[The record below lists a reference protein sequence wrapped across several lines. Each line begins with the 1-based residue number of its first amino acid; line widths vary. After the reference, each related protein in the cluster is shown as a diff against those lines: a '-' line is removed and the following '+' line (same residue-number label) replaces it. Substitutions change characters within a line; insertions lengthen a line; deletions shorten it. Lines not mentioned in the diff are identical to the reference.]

1 MATIT
6 VQASDTSAAM
16 EEIALKLGEDAM
28 ILSTTKKNGK
38 VIMQASNDAPAP
50 KKSAEAKSHSAISD
64 FDRLFADKLG
74 QELAKPKI
82 DLSMPK
88 SKPER
93 DAGPASSGPVSSG
106 PISSGPTSS
115 GPISSDHASYGQAS
129 SSKTD
134 IMQTHLVSALGLL
147 AEKLE
152 DIENRLSAM
161 TLTPY
166 EGINPELGD
175 STPMQLRRSGFSEKI
190 ITSLHASF
198 AGLGYE
204 AGVSSFLSH
213 LGQQL
218 AIKNA
223 DSLMKKRIY
232 FIVGPSGSGRST
244 LAAKLATNLKDEHS
258 GRVVALAHLASS
270 SAETDN
276 KLKSYA
282 RLLNLPFCHLTHDL
296 PANQFDK
303 MTDFDIMVVDVTLSV
318 EQSLNYLGQLY
329 DHLGSADMQAI
340 MSLQGGSSASLITQ
354 SLAAY
359 KQINPLIALTKLD
372 ECETTP
378 GEFSALAEQQ
388 ASIALLSGTRS
399 VVGALA
405 FASGNIISQ
414 YLTENFSSA
423 LRLNSE
429 HEKGV

>member
-6 VQASDTSAAM
+6 VQASDTSTAM

-38 VIMQASNDAPAP
+38 VIMQASNDAPAAP
-50 KKSAEAKSHSAISD
+50 KQAQPASTSAISD

-74 QELAKPKI
+74 QELAKPTI
-82 DLSMPK
+82 DLSA
-88 SKPER
+88 
-93 DAGPASSGPVSSG
+93 AGAEQRRAPASAGR
-106 PISSGPTSS
+106 TSS
-115 GPISSDHASYGQAS
+115 GRTSSGRASAS
-129 SSKTD
+129 PSAQPD
-134 IMQTHLVSALGLL
+134 AIQTHLVSALGLL
-147 AEKLE
+147 AEKMEHIE
-152 DIENRLSAM
+152 DRLAAM

-166 EGINPELGD
+166 EGLNPELGD
-175 STPMQLRRSGFSEKI
+175 STPMQLRRSGFSDTI
-190 ITSLHASF
+190 ITNLHASF

-218 AIKNA
+218 AITQS
-223 DSLMKKRIY
+223 DSLMQKRIY
-232 FIVGPSGSGRST
+232 FIVGPSGSGRTT
-244 LAAKLATNLKDEHS
+244 LAAKLAANLKDEHS

-282 RLLNLPFCHLTHDL
+282 RLLNLPFCHLTHDV

-318 EQSLNYLGQLY
+318 DQSNHYLGQLTE
-329 DHLGSADMQAI
+329 HLGASEVQTI
-340 MSLQGGSSASLITQ
+340 MSLQGGSSASLIRQ
-354 SLAAY
+354 SLTAY
-359 KQINPLIALTKLD
+359 KQVNPLIALTKLD

-378 GEFSALAEQQ
+378 AEFSALAEQD

-429 HEKGV
+429 HETGV

>member
-6 VQASDTSAAM
+6 VQASDTSTAM

-38 VIMQASNDAPAP
+38 VIMQASNDAPAAP
-50 KKSAEAKSHSAISD
+50 KQAQPASTSAISD

-74 QELAKPKI
+74 QELAKPTI
-82 DLSMPK
+82 DLSA
-88 SKPER
+88 
-93 DAGPASSGPVSSG
+93 AGAEHRRAPASAGR
-106 PISSGPTSS
+106 TSAAPS
-115 GPISSDHASYGQAS
+115 AQPDAI
-129 SSKTD
+129 
-134 IMQTHLVSALGLL
+134 QTHLVSALGLL
-147 AEKLE
+147 AEKMEHIE
-152 DIENRLSAM
+152 DRLAAM

-166 EGINPELGD
+166 EGLNPELGD
-175 STPMQLRRSGFSEKI
+175 STPMQLRRSGFSDTI
-190 ITSLHASF
+190 ITNLHASF

-218 AIKNA
+218 AITQS
-223 DSLMKKRIY
+223 DSLMQKRIY
-232 FIVGPSGSGRST
+232 FIVGPSGSGRTT
-244 LAAKLATNLKDEHS
+244 LAAKLAANLKDEHS

-282 RLLNLPFCHLTHDL
+282 RLLNLPFCHLTHDV

-318 EQSLNYLGQLY
+318 DQSNHYLGQLTE
-329 DHLGSADMQAI
+329 DLGASEVQTI
-340 MSLQGGSSASLITQ
+340 MSLQGGSSASLIRQ
-354 SLAAY
+354 SLTAY
-359 KQINPLIALTKLD
+359 KQVDPLIALTKLD

-378 GEFSALAEQQ
+378 AEFSALAEQD

-429 HEKGV
+429 HETGV

>member
-6 VQASDTSAAM
+6 VQASDTSTAM

-38 VIMQASNDAPAP
+38 VIMQASNDAPAAP
-50 KKSAEAKSHSAISD
+50 KQAQPASTSAISD

-74 QELAKPKI
+74 QELAKPTI
-82 DLSMPK
+82 DLSA
-88 SKPER
+88 
-93 DAGPASSGPVSSG
+93 AGAEQRRTPASAGS
-106 PISSGPTSS
+106 TSS
-115 GPISSDHASYGQAS
+115 GRTSSGRASAS
-129 SSKTD
+129 PSAQSD
-134 IMQTHLVSALGLL
+134 AIQTHLVSALGLL
-147 AEKLE
+147 AEKMEYIE
-152 DIENRLSAM
+152 DRLAAM

-166 EGINPELGD
+166 EGLNPELGD
-175 STPMQLRRSGFSEKI
+175 STPMQLRRSGFSDTI
-190 ITSLHASF
+190 ITNLHASF

-218 AIKNA
+218 AITQS
-223 DSLMKKRIY
+223 DSLMQKRIY
-232 FIVGPSGSGRST
+232 FIVGPSGSGRTT
-244 LAAKLATNLKDEHS
+244 LAAKLAANLKDEHS

-282 RLLNLPFCHLTHDL
+282 RLLNLPFCHLTHDV

-318 EQSLNYLGQLY
+318 DQSNHYLGQLTE
-329 DHLGSADMQAI
+329 HLGTSEVQTI
-340 MSLQGGSSASLITQ
+340 MSLQGGSSASLIRQ
-354 SLAAY
+354 SLTAY
-359 KQINPLIALTKLD
+359 KQVNPLIALTKLD

-378 GEFSALAEQQ
+378 AEFSALAEQD

-429 HEKGV
+429 HETGV

>member
-6 VQASDTSAAM
+6 VQASDTSTAM
-16 EEIALKLGEDAM
+16 DEIALKLGEDAM

-38 VIMQASNDAPAP
+38 VIMQASNDAPAAP
-50 KKSAEAKSHSAISD
+50 KQAQPASTSAISD

-74 QELAKPKI
+74 QELAKPTI
-82 DLSMPK
+82 DLSA
-88 SKPER
+88 
-93 DAGPASSGPVSSG
+93 AGAEQRRAPASAGR
-106 PISSGPTSS
+106 TSS
-115 GPISSDHASYGQAS
+115 GRTSSGNASAS
-129 SSKTD
+129 PSAQPD
-134 IMQTHLVSALGLL
+134 AIQTHLVSALGLL
-147 AEKLE
+147 AEKMEHIE
-152 DIENRLSAM
+152 DRLAAM

-166 EGINPELGD
+166 EGLNPELGD
-175 STPMQLRRSGFSEKI
+175 STPMQLRRSGFSDTI
-190 ITSLHASF
+190 ITNLHASF

-218 AIKNA
+218 AITQS
-223 DSLMKKRIY
+223 DSLMQKRIY
-232 FIVGPSGSGRST
+232 FIVGPSGSGRTT
-244 LAAKLATNLKDEHS
+244 LAAKLAANLKDEHS

-282 RLLNLPFCHLTHDL
+282 RLLNLPFCHLTHDV

-318 EQSLNYLGQLY
+318 DQSNHYLGQLTE
-329 DHLGSADMQAI
+329 HLGASEVQTI
-340 MSLQGGSSASLITQ
+340 MSLQGGSSASLIRQ
-354 SLAAY
+354 SMTAY
-359 KQINPLIALTKLD
+359 KQVNPLIALTKLD

-378 GEFSALAEQQ
+378 AEFSALAEQE

-429 HEKGV
+429 HETGV

>member
-1 MATIT
+1 MTTIT
-6 VQASDTSAAM
+6 VQASDTSTAM

-38 VIMQASNDAPAP
+38 VIMQASNDAPAAP
-50 KKSAEAKSHSAISD
+50 KQAQPASTSAISD

-74 QELAKPKI
+74 QELAKPTI
-82 DLSMPK
+82 DLSA
-88 SKPER
+88 
-93 DAGPASSGPVSSG
+93 AGAEHRRAPTSAGR
-106 PISSGPTSS
+106 TSS
-115 GPISSDHASYGQAS
+115 GSTSSGRASAAPSAQPDA
-129 SSKTD
+129 
-134 IMQTHLVSALGLL
+134 IQTHLVSALGLL
-147 AEKLE
+147 AEKMEHIE
-152 DIENRLSAM
+152 DRLAAM

-166 EGINPELGD
+166 EGLNPELGD
-175 STPMQLRRSGFSEKI
+175 STPMQLRRSGFSDTI
-190 ITSLHASF
+190 ITNLHASF

-218 AIKNA
+218 AITQS
-223 DSLMKKRIY
+223 DSLMQKRIY
-232 FIVGPSGSGRST
+232 FIVGPSGSGRTT
-244 LAAKLATNLKDEHS
+244 LAAKLAANLKDEHS

-282 RLLNLPFCHLTHDL
+282 RLLNLPFCHLTHDV

-318 EQSLNYLGQLY
+318 DQSNHYLGQLTEY
-329 DHLGSADMQAI
+329 LGASEVQTI
-340 MSLQGGSSASLITQ
+340 MSLQGGSSASLIRQ
-354 SLAAY
+354 SMTAY
-359 KQINPLIALTKLD
+359 KQVNPLIALTKLD

-378 GEFSALAEQQ
+378 AEFSALAEQE

-429 HEKGV
+429 HETGV

>member
-6 VQASDTSAAM
+6 VQANDTSTAM

-38 VIMQASNDAPAP
+38 VIMQASNDAPAAP
-50 KKSAEAKSHSAISD
+50 KQAQPASTSAISD

-74 QELAKPKI
+74 QELAKPTI
-82 DLSMPK
+82 DLSA
-88 SKPER
+88 
-93 DAGPASSGPVSSG
+93 AGAEQRRAPASAGH
-106 PISSGPTSS
+106 TSS
-115 GPISSDHASYGQAS
+115 GSTSSGRASAS
-129 SSKTD
+129 PSAQPD
-134 IMQTHLVSALGLL
+134 AIQTHLVSALGLL
-147 AEKLE
+147 AEKMEHIE
-152 DIENRLSAM
+152 DRLAAM

-166 EGINPELGD
+166 EGLNPELGD
-175 STPMQLRRSGFSEKI
+175 STPMQLRRSGFSDTI
-190 ITSLHASF
+190 ITNLHASF

-218 AIKNA
+218 AITQS
-223 DSLMKKRIY
+223 DSLMQKRIY
-232 FIVGPSGSGRST
+232 FIVGPSGSGRTT
-244 LAAKLATNLKDEHS
+244 LAAKLAANLKDEHS

-282 RLLNLPFCHLTHDL
+282 RLLNLPFCHLTHDV

-303 MTDFDIMVVDVTLSV
+303 MTDFDIMVVDVTLSID
-318 EQSLNYLGQLY
+318 QSNHYLGQLTE
-329 DHLGSADMQAI
+329 HLGASEVQTI
-340 MSLQGGSSASLITQ
+340 MSLQGGSSASLIRQ
-354 SLAAY
+354 SLTAY
-359 KQINPLIALTKLD
+359 KQVNPLIALTKLD

-378 GEFSALAEQQ
+378 AEFSALAEQD
-388 ASIALLSGTRS
+388 ASIALLSGTKS

-429 HEKGV
+429 HETGV

>member
-6 VQASDTSAAM
+6 VQASDTSTAM

-38 VIMQASNDAPAP
+38 VIMQASNDAPAAP
-50 KKSAEAKSHSAISD
+50 KQAQPASTSAISD

-74 QELAKPKI
+74 QELAKPTI
-82 DLSMPK
+82 DLSA
-88 SKPER
+88 
-93 DAGPASSGPVSSG
+93 AGAEQRRAPASAGR
-106 PISSGPTSS
+106 TSS
-115 GPISSDHASYGQAS
+115 GSTSSGRASAAPSAQPDA
-129 SSKTD
+129 
-134 IMQTHLVSALGLL
+134 IQTHLVSALGLL
-147 AEKLE
+147 AEKMEHIE
-152 DIENRLSAM
+152 DRLAAM

-166 EGINPELGD
+166 EGLNPELGD
-175 STPMQLRRSGFSEKI
+175 STPMQLRRSGFSDTI
-190 ITSLHASF
+190 ITNLHASF

-218 AIKNA
+218 AITQS
-223 DSLMKKRIY
+223 DSLMQKRIY
-232 FIVGPSGSGRST
+232 FIVGPSGSGRTT
-244 LAAKLATNLKDEHS
+244 LAAKLAANLKDEHS

-282 RLLNLPFCHLTHDL
+282 RLLNLPFCHLTHDV

-318 EQSLNYLGQLY
+318 DQSNHYLGQLTE
-329 DHLGSADMQAI
+329 HLGASEVQTI
-340 MSLQGGSSASLITQ
+340 MSLQGGSSASLIRQ
-354 SLAAY
+354 SMTAY
-359 KQINPLIALTKLD
+359 KQVNPLIALTKLD

-378 GEFSALAEQQ
+378 AEFSALAEQE

-429 HEKGV
+429 HETRV

>member
-6 VQASDTSAAM
+6 VQASDTSTAM

-38 VIMQASNDAPAP
+38 VIMQASNDAPAAP
-50 KKSAEAKSHSAISD
+50 KQAQPASTSAISD

-74 QELAKPKI
+74 QELAKPTI
-82 DLSMPK
+82 DLSA
-88 SKPER
+88 
-93 DAGPASSGPVSSG
+93 AGAEQRRASASAGH
-106 PISSGPTSS
+106 TSS
-115 GPISSDHASYGQAS
+115 GSKSSGRASAS
-129 SSKTD
+129 PSAQPNA
-134 IMQTHLVSALGLL
+134 IQTHLVSALGLL
-147 AEKLE
+147 AEKMEHIE
-152 DIENRLSAM
+152 DRLAAM

-166 EGINPELGD
+166 EGLNPELGD
-175 STPMQLRRSGFSEKI
+175 STPMQLRRSGFSDTI
-190 ITSLHASF
+190 ITNLHASF

-218 AIKNA
+218 AITQS
-223 DSLMKKRIY
+223 DSLMQKRIY
-232 FIVGPSGSGRST
+232 FIVGPSGSGRTT
-244 LAAKLATNLKDEHS
+244 LAAKLAANLKDEHS

-282 RLLNLPFCHLTHDL
+282 RLLNLPFCHLTQDV

-303 MTDFDIMVVDVTLSV
+303 MTDFDVMVVDVTLSID
-318 EQSLNYLGQLY
+318 QSNHYLGQLTE
-329 DHLGSADMQAI
+329 HLGASEVQTI
-340 MSLQGGSSASLITQ
+340 MSLQGGSSASLIRQ
-354 SLAAY
+354 SLTAY
-359 KQINPLIALTKLD
+359 KQVDPLIALTKLD

-378 GEFSALAEQQ
+378 AEFSALAEQD
-388 ASIALLSGTRS
+388 ASIALLSGTKS

-429 HEKGV
+429 HETGV

>member
-6 VQASDTSAAM
+6 VQASDTSTAM

-38 VIMQASNDAPAP
+38 VIMQASNDAPAAP
-50 KKSAEAKSHSAISD
+50 KQAQPASTSAISD

-74 QELAKPKI
+74 QELAKPTI
-82 DLSMPK
+82 DLSA
-88 SKPER
+88 
-93 DAGPASSGPVSSG
+93 AGAEQRRAPASAGR
-106 PISSGPTSS
+106 TSS
-115 GPISSDHASYGQAS
+115 GRTSSGNASAS
-129 SSKTD
+129 PSAQPD
-134 IMQTHLVSALGLL
+134 AIQTHLVSALGLL
-147 AEKLE
+147 AEKMEHIE
-152 DIENRLSAM
+152 DRLAAM

-166 EGINPELGD
+166 EGLNPELGD
-175 STPMQLRRSGFSEKI
+175 STPMQLRRSGFSDTI
-190 ITSLHASF
+190 ITNLHASF

-218 AIKNA
+218 AITQS
-223 DSLMKKRIY
+223 DSLMQKRIY
-232 FIVGPSGSGRST
+232 FIVGPSGSGRTT
-244 LAAKLATNLKDEHS
+244 LAAKLAANLKDEHS

-282 RLLNLPFCHLTHDL
+282 RLLNLPFCHLTHDV

-318 EQSLNYLGQLY
+318 DQSNHYLGQLTE
-329 DHLGSADMQAI
+329 HLGASEVQTI
-340 MSLQGGSSASLITQ
+340 MSLQGGSSASLIRQ
-354 SLAAY
+354 SMTAY
-359 KQINPLIALTKLD
+359 KQVNPLIALTKLD

-378 GEFSALAEQQ
+378 AEFSALAEQE

-429 HEKGV
+429 HETGV

>member
-6 VQASDTSAAM
+6 VQASDTSTAM

-38 VIMQASNDAPAP
+38 VIMQASNDAPAAP
-50 KKSAEAKSHSAISD
+50 KQAQPASTSAISD

-74 QELAKPKI
+74 QELAKPTI
-82 DLSMPK
+82 DLSA
-88 SKPER
+88 
-93 DAGPASSGPVSSG
+93 AGAEQRRAPASAGR
-106 PISSGPTSS
+106 TSS
-115 GPISSDHASYGQAS
+115 GSTSSGRASAS
-129 SSKTD
+129 PSAQPD
-134 IMQTHLVSALGLL
+134 AIQTHLVSALGLL
-147 AEKLE
+147 AEKMEHIE
-152 DIENRLSAM
+152 DRLAAM

-166 EGINPELGD
+166 EGLNPELGD
-175 STPMQLRRSGFSEKI
+175 STPMQLRRSGFSDTI
-190 ITSLHASF
+190 ITNLHASF
-198 AGLGYE
+198 AGIGYE

-218 AIKNA
+218 AITQS
-223 DSLMKKRIY
+223 DSLMQKRIY
-232 FIVGPSGSGRST
+232 FIVGPSGSGRTT
-244 LAAKLATNLKDEHS
+244 LAAKLAANLKDEHS

-282 RLLNLPFCHLTHDL
+282 RLLNLPFCHLTHDV

-318 EQSLNYLGQLY
+318 DQSNHYLGQLTE
-329 DHLGSADMQAI
+329 HLGASEVQTI
-340 MSLQGGSSASLITQ
+340 MSLQGGSSASLIRQ
-354 SLAAY
+354 SLTAY
-359 KQINPLIALTKLD
+359 KQVNPLIALTKLD

-378 GEFSALAEQQ
+378 AEFSALAEQD

-429 HEKGV
+429 HETGV

>member
-6 VQASDTSAAM
+6 VQASDTSTAM

-38 VIMQASNDAPAP
+38 VIMQASNDAPAAP
-50 KKSAEAKSHSAISD
+50 KQAQPASTSAISD

-74 QELAKPKI
+74 QGLAKPTI
-82 DLSMPK
+82 DLSA
-88 SKPER
+88 
-93 DAGPASSGPVSSG
+93 AGAEQRRTPASAGS
-106 PISSGPTSS
+106 TSS
-115 GPISSDHASYGQAS
+115 GRTSSGRASAS
-129 SSKTD
+129 PSAQPD
-134 IMQTHLVSALGLL
+134 AIQTHLVSALGLL
-147 AEKLE
+147 AEKMEHIE
-152 DIENRLSAM
+152 DRLAAM

-166 EGINPELGD
+166 EGLNPELGD
-175 STPMQLRRSGFSEKI
+175 STPMQLRRSGFSDTI
-190 ITSLHASF
+190 ITNLHASF

-218 AIKNA
+218 AITQS
-223 DSLMKKRIY
+223 DSLMQKRIY
-232 FIVGPSGSGRST
+232 FIVGPSGSGRTT
-244 LAAKLATNLKDEHS
+244 LAAKLAANLKDEHS

-282 RLLNLPFCHLTHDL
+282 RLLNLPFCHLTHDV

-318 EQSLNYLGQLY
+318 DQSNHYLGQLTE
-329 DHLGSADMQAI
+329 HLGTSEVQTI
-340 MSLQGGSSASLITQ
+340 MSLQGGSSASLIRQ
-354 SLAAY
+354 SLTAY
-359 KQINPLIALTKLD
+359 KQVNPLIALTKLD

-378 GEFSALAEQQ
+378 AEFSALAEQD

-429 HEKGV
+429 HETGV

>member
-6 VQASDTSAAM
+6 VQASDTSTAM

-38 VIMQASNDAPAP
+38 VIMQASNDAPAAP
-50 KKSAEAKSHSAISD
+50 KQAQPASTSAISD

-74 QELAKPKI
+74 QELAKPTI
-82 DLSMPK
+82 DLSA
-88 SKPER
+88 
-93 DAGPASSGPVSSG
+93 AGAEQRRTPASAGS
-106 PISSGPTSS
+106 TSS
-115 GPISSDHASYGQAS
+115 GRTSSGRASAS
-129 SSKTD
+129 PSAQPD
-134 IMQTHLVSALGLL
+134 AIQTHLVSALGLL
-147 AEKLE
+147 AEKMEHIE
-152 DIENRLSAM
+152 DRLAAM

-166 EGINPELGD
+166 EGLNPELGD
-175 STPMQLRRSGFSEKI
+175 STPMQLRRSGFSDTI
-190 ITSLHASF
+190 ITNLHASF

-218 AIKNA
+218 AITQS
-223 DSLMKKRIY
+223 DSLMQKRIY
-232 FIVGPSGSGRST
+232 FIVGPSGSGRTT
-244 LAAKLATNLKDEHS
+244 LAAKLAANLKDEHS

-282 RLLNLPFCHLTHDL
+282 RLLNLPFCHLTHDV

-318 EQSLNYLGQLY
+318 DQSNHYLGQLTE
-329 DHLGSADMQAI
+329 HLGTSEVQTI
-340 MSLQGGSSASLITQ
+340 MSLQGGSSASLIRQ
-354 SLAAY
+354 SLTAY
-359 KQINPLIALTKLD
+359 KHVNPLIALTKLD

-378 GEFSALAEQQ
+378 AEFSALAEQD

-429 HEKGV
+429 HETGV

>member
-6 VQASDTSAAM
+6 VQASDTSTAM

-38 VIMQASNDAPAP
+38 VIMQASNDAPAAP
-50 KKSAEAKSHSAISD
+50 KQAQPASTSAISD

-74 QELAKPKI
+74 QELATPTI
-82 DLSMPK
+82 NLSA
-88 SKPER
+88 
-93 DAGPASSGPVSSG
+93 AGAEQRRAPASASR
-106 PISSGPTSS
+106 TSS
-115 GPISSDHASYGQAS
+115 GRTSSGNASAS
-129 SSKTD
+129 PSAQPD
-134 IMQTHLVSALGLL
+134 AIQTHLVSALGLL
-147 AEKLE
+147 AEKMEHIE
-152 DIENRLSAM
+152 DRLAAM

-166 EGINPELGD
+166 EGLNPELGD
-175 STPMQLRRSGFSEKI
+175 STPMQLRRSGFSDTI
-190 ITSLHASF
+190 ITNLHASF

-218 AIKNA
+218 AITQS
-223 DSLMKKRIY
+223 DSLMQKRIY
-232 FIVGPSGSGRST
+232 FIVGPSGSGRTT
-244 LAAKLATNLKDEHS
+244 LAAKLAANLKDEHS

-282 RLLNLPFCHLTHDL
+282 RLLNLPFCHLTHDV

-318 EQSLNYLGQLY
+318 DQSNHYLGQLTE
-329 DHLGSADMQAI
+329 HLGASEVQTI
-340 MSLQGGSSASLITQ
+340 MSLQGGSSASLIRQ
-354 SLAAY
+354 SLTAY
-359 KQINPLIALTKLD
+359 KQVNPLIALTKLD

-378 GEFSALAEQQ
+378 AEFSALAEQE

-429 HEKGV
+429 HETGV

>member
-6 VQASDTSAAM
+6 VQASDTSTAM

-38 VIMQASNDAPAP
+38 VIMQASNDAPAAP
-50 KKSAEAKSHSAISD
+50 KQAQPASTSAISD

-74 QELAKPKI
+74 QELAKPTI
-82 DLSMPK
+82 DLSA
-88 SKPER
+88 
-93 DAGPASSGPVSSG
+93 AGAEQRRTPASAGSTSSRR
-106 PISSGPTSS
+106 TSS
-115 GPISSDHASYGQAS
+115 GRASAS
-129 SSKTD
+129 PSAQPD
-134 IMQTHLVSALGLL
+134 AIQTHLVSALGLL
-147 AEKLE
+147 AEKMEHIE
-152 DIENRLSAM
+152 DRLAAM

-166 EGINPELGD
+166 EGLNPELGD
-175 STPMQLRRSGFSEKI
+175 STPMQLRRSGFSDTI
-190 ITSLHASF
+190 ITNLHASF

-218 AIKNA
+218 AITQS
-223 DSLMKKRIY
+223 DSLMQKRIY
-232 FIVGPSGSGRST
+232 FIVGPSGSGRTT
-244 LAAKLATNLKDEHS
+244 LAAKLAANLKDEHS

-282 RLLNLPFCHLTHDL
+282 RLLNLPFCHLTHDV

-318 EQSLNYLGQLY
+318 DQSNHYLGQLTE
-329 DHLGSADMQAI
+329 HLGASEVQTI
-340 MSLQGGSSASLITQ
+340 MSLQGGSSASLIRQ
-354 SLAAY
+354 SMTAY
-359 KQINPLIALTKLD
+359 KQVNPLIALTKLD

-378 GEFSALAEQQ
+378 AEFSALAEQE

-429 HEKGV
+429 HETGV

>member
-6 VQASDTSAAM
+6 VQASDTSTAM

-38 VIMQASNDAPAP
+38 VIMQASNDAPAAP
-50 KKSAEAKSHSAISD
+50 KQAQPASTSAISD

-74 QELAKPKI
+74 QELAKPTI
-82 DLSMPK
+82 DLSA
-88 SKPER
+88 
-93 DAGPASSGPVSSG
+93 AGAEQRRTPASAGS
-106 PISSGPTSS
+106 TSS
-115 GPISSDHASYGQAS
+115 GRTSSGRASAS
-129 SSKTD
+129 PSAQPD
-134 IMQTHLVSALGLL
+134 AIQTHLVSALGLL
-147 AEKLE
+147 AEKMEHIE
-152 DIENRLSAM
+152 DRLAAM

-166 EGINPELGD
+166 EGLNPELGD
-175 STPMQLRRSGFSEKI
+175 STPMQLRRSGFSDTI
-190 ITSLHASF
+190 ITNLHASF

-218 AIKNA
+218 AITQS
-223 DSLMKKRIY
+223 DSLMQKRIY
-232 FIVGPSGSGRST
+232 FIVGPSGSGRTT
-244 LAAKLATNLKDEHS
+244 LAAKLAANLKDEHS

-282 RLLNLPFCHLTHDL
+282 RLLNLPFCHLTHDV

-318 EQSLNYLGQLY
+318 DQSNHYLGQLTE
-329 DHLGSADMQAI
+329 HLGTSEVQTI
-340 MSLQGGSSASLITQ
+340 MSLQGGSSASLIRQ
-354 SLAAY
+354 SLTAY
-359 KQINPLIALTKLD
+359 KQVNPLIALTKLD

-378 GEFSALAEQQ
+378 AEFSALAEQD
-388 ASIALLSGTRS
+388 ASIALLSGTKS

-429 HEKGV
+429 HETGV

>member
-6 VQASDTSAAM
+6 VQASDTSTAM

-38 VIMQASNDAPAP
+38 VIMQASNDAPAAP
-50 KKSAEAKSHSAISD
+50 KQAQPASTSAISD

-82 DLSMPK
+82 DLSA
-88 SKPER
+88 
-93 DAGPASSGPVSSG
+93 AGAEQRRTPASAGS
-106 PISSGPTSS
+106 TSS
-115 GPISSDHASYGQAS
+115 GRTSSGRASAS
-129 SSKTD
+129 PSAQPD
-134 IMQTHLVSALGLL
+134 AIQTHLVSALGLL
-147 AEKLE
+147 AEKMEHIE
-152 DIENRLSAM
+152 DRLAAM

-166 EGINPELGD
+166 EGLNPELGD
-175 STPMQLRRSGFSEKI
+175 STPMQLRRSGFSDTI
-190 ITSLHASF
+190 ITNLHASF

-218 AIKNA
+218 AITQS
-223 DSLMKKRIY
+223 DSLMQKRIY
-232 FIVGPSGSGRST
+232 FIVGPSGSGRTT
-244 LAAKLATNLKDEHS
+244 LAAKLAANLKDEHS

-282 RLLNLPFCHLTHDL
+282 RLLNLPFCHLTHDV

-318 EQSLNYLGQLY
+318 DQSNHYLGQLTE
-329 DHLGSADMQAI
+329 HLGASEVQTI
-340 MSLQGGSSASLITQ
+340 MSLQGGSSASLIRQ
-354 SLAAY
+354 SLTAY
-359 KQINPLIALTKLD
+359 KQVNPLIALTKLD

-378 GEFSALAEQQ
+378 AEFSALAEQE

-429 HEKGV
+429 HETGV

>member
-38 VIMQASNDAPAP
+38 VIMQASNDIPAKPAQTAPQ
-50 KKSAEAKSHSAISD
+50 SAISD

-82 DLSMPK
+82 DLSAPQLASQIAPNVTSPK
-88 SKPER
+88 ISKQASQQPHGR
-93 DAGPASSGPVSSG
+93 DASASGSAAKD
-106 PISSGPTSS
+106 T
-115 GPISSDHASYGQAS
+115 
-129 SSKTD
+129 
-134 IMQTHLVSALGLL
+134 MQTHLVSALGLL

-152 DIENRLSAM
+152 HIENRLSAM

-166 EGINPELGD
+166 EGVNPELGD
-175 STPMQLRRSGFSEKI
+175 STPMQLRRSGFSEQV
-190 ITSLHASF
+190 ITNLHASF

-218 AIKNA
+218 AIQSSA
-223 DSLMKKRIY
+223 SLMKKRIY
-232 FIVGPSGSGRST
+232 FIVGPSGSGRTT

-282 RLLNLPFCHLTHDL
+282 RLLNLPFCHLTHDV
-296 PANQFDK
+296 PVNQFDK

-318 EQSLNYLGQLY
+318 EQSLNYLEQLY
-329 DHLGSADMQAI
+329 DYLGTSDVQTI

-354 SLAAY
+354 SLSAY
-359 KQINPLIALTKLD
+359 KQIDPLIALTKLD

-378 GEFSALAEQQ
+378 AEFSALAEQH

-405 FASGNIISQ
+405 FASANIISQ

-423 LRLNSE
+423 LRLNVE

>member
-6 VQASDTSAAM
+6 VQASDTSTAM

-38 VIMQASNDAPAP
+38 VIMQASNDAPAAP
-50 KKSAEAKSHSAISD
+50 KQAQPASTSAISD

-74 QELAKPKI
+74 QELAKPTI
-82 DLSMPK
+82 DLSA
-88 SKPER
+88 
-93 DAGPASSGPVSSG
+93 AGAEQRRTPASAGS
-106 PISSGPTSS
+106 TSS
-115 GPISSDHASYGQAS
+115 GRTSSGRASAS
-129 SSKTD
+129 PSAQPD
-134 IMQTHLVSALGLL
+134 AIQTHLVSALGLL
-147 AEKLE
+147 AEKMEHIE
-152 DIENRLSAM
+152 DRLAAM

-166 EGINPELGD
+166 EGLNPELGD
-175 STPMQLRRSGFSEKI
+175 STPMQLRRSGFSDTI
-190 ITSLHASF
+190 ITNLHASF

-218 AIKNA
+218 AITQS
-223 DSLMKKRIY
+223 DSLMQKRIY
-232 FIVGPSGSGRST
+232 FIVGPSGSGRTT
-244 LAAKLATNLKDEHS
+244 LAAKLAANLKDEHS

-282 RLLNLPFCHLTHDL
+282 RLLNLPFCHLTHDV

-318 EQSLNYLGQLY
+318 DQSNHYLGQLTE
-329 DHLGSADMQAI
+329 HLGTSEVQTI
-340 MSLQGGSSASLITQ
+340 MSLQGGSSASLIRQ
-354 SLAAY
+354 SLTAY
-359 KQINPLIALTKLD
+359 KQVNPLIALTKLD

-378 GEFSALAEQQ
+378 AEFSALAEQD
-388 ASIALLSGTRS
+388 ASIAILSGTRS

-429 HEKGV
+429 HETGV

>member
-6 VQASDTSAAM
+6 VQASDTSTAM

-38 VIMQASNDAPAP
+38 VIMQASNDAPAAP
-50 KKSAEAKSHSAISD
+50 KQAQPASTSAISD

-74 QELAKPKI
+74 QELAKPTI
-82 DLSMPK
+82 DLSA
-88 SKPER
+88 
-93 DAGPASSGPVSSG
+93 AGAEQRRTPASAGS
-106 PISSGPTSS
+106 TSS
-115 GPISSDHASYGQAS
+115 GRTSSGRASAS
-129 SSKTD
+129 PSAQPD
-134 IMQTHLVSALGLL
+134 AIQTHLVSALGLL
-147 AEKLE
+147 AEKMEHIE
-152 DIENRLSAM
+152 DRLAAM

-166 EGINPELGD
+166 EGLNPELGD
-175 STPMQLRRSGFSEKI
+175 STPMQLRRSGFSDTI
-190 ITSLHASF
+190 ITNLHASF

-218 AIKNA
+218 AITQS
-223 DSLMKKRIY
+223 DSLMQKRIY
-232 FIVGPSGSGRST
+232 FIVGPSGSGRTT
-244 LAAKLATNLKDEHS
+244 LAAKLAANLKDEHS

-282 RLLNLPFCHLTHDL
+282 RLLNLPFCHLTHDV

-318 EQSLNYLGQLY
+318 DQSNHYLGQLTE
-329 DHLGSADMQAI
+329 HLGTSEVQTI
-340 MSLQGGSSASLITQ
+340 MSLQGGSSASLIRQ
-354 SLAAY
+354 SMTAY
-359 KQINPLIALTKLD
+359 KQVNPLIALTKLD

-378 GEFSALAEQQ
+378 AEFSALAEQD

-429 HEKGV
+429 HETGV

>member
-6 VQASDTSAAM
+6 VQASDTSTAM

-38 VIMQASNDAPAP
+38 VIMQASNDAPAAP
-50 KKSAEAKSHSAISD
+50 KQAQPASTSAISD

-74 QELAKPKI
+74 QELAKPTI
-82 DLSMPK
+82 DLSA
-88 SKPER
+88 
-93 DAGPASSGPVSSG
+93 AGAEQRRTPASAGS
-106 PISSGPTSS
+106 TSS
-115 GPISSDHASYGQAS
+115 GRTSSGRASAS
-129 SSKTD
+129 PSAQPD
-134 IMQTHLVSALGLL
+134 AIQTHLVSALGLL
-147 AEKLE
+147 AEKMEHIE
-152 DIENRLSAM
+152 DRLAAM

-166 EGINPELGD
+166 EGLNPELGD
-175 STPMQLRRSGFSEKI
+175 STPMQLRRSGFSDTI
-190 ITSLHASF
+190 ITNLHASF

-218 AIKNA
+218 AITQS
-223 DSLMKKRIY
+223 DSLMQKRIY
-232 FIVGPSGSGRST
+232 FIVGPSGSGRTT
-244 LAAKLATNLKDEHS
+244 LAAKLAANLKDEHS

-282 RLLNLPFCHLTHDL
+282 RLLNLPFCHLTHDV

-318 EQSLNYLGQLY
+318 DQSNHYLGQLTE
-329 DHLGSADMQAI
+329 HLGTSEVQTI
-340 MSLQGGSSASLITQ
+340 MSLQGGSSASLIRQ
-354 SLAAY
+354 SLTAY
-359 KQINPLIALTKLD
+359 KQVNPLIALTKLD

-378 GEFSALAEQQ
+378 AEFSALAEQD

-423 LRLNSE
+423 LLLNSE
-429 HEKGV
+429 HETGV

>member
-6 VQASDTSAAM
+6 VQASDTSTAM

-38 VIMQASNDAPAP
+38 VIMQASNDAPAVP
-50 KKSAEAKSHSAISD
+50 KQAQPASTSAISD

-74 QELAKPKI
+74 QELAKPTI
-82 DLSMPK
+82 DLSA
-88 SKPER
+88 
-93 DAGPASSGPVSSG
+93 AGAEQRRTPASAGS
-106 PISSGPTSS
+106 TSS
-115 GPISSDHASYGQAS
+115 GRTSSGRASAS
-129 SSKTD
+129 PSAQPD
-134 IMQTHLVSALGLL
+134 AIQTHLVSALGLL
-147 AEKLE
+147 AEKMEHIE
-152 DIENRLSAM
+152 DRLAAM

-166 EGINPELGD
+166 EGLNPELGD
-175 STPMQLRRSGFSEKI
+175 STPMQLRRSGFSDTI
-190 ITSLHASF
+190 ITNLHASF

-218 AIKNA
+218 AITQS
-223 DSLMKKRIY
+223 DSLMQKRIY
-232 FIVGPSGSGRST
+232 FIVGPSGSGRTT
-244 LAAKLATNLKDEHS
+244 LAAKLAANLKDEHS

-282 RLLNLPFCHLTHDL
+282 RLLNLPFCHLTHDV

-318 EQSLNYLGQLY
+318 DQSNHYLGQLTE
-329 DHLGSADMQAI
+329 HLGASEVQTI
-340 MSLQGGSSASLITQ
+340 MSLQGGSSASLIRQ
-354 SLAAY
+354 SMTAY
-359 KQINPLIALTKLD
+359 KQVNPLIALTKLD

-378 GEFSALAEQQ
+378 AEFSALAEQE

-429 HEKGV
+429 HETGV

>member
-6 VQASDTSAAM
+6 VQASDTSTAM

-38 VIMQASNDAPAP
+38 VIMQASNDAPAAP
-50 KKSAEAKSHSAISD
+50 KQAQPASTSAISD

-74 QELAKPKI
+74 QELAKPTI
-82 DLSMPK
+82 DLSAA
-88 SKPER
+88 SAEQR
-93 DAGPASSGPVSSG
+93 RTPASAGS
-106 PISSGPTSS
+106 TSS
-115 GPISSDHASYGQAS
+115 GRTSSGRASAS
-129 SSKTD
+129 PSAQPD
-134 IMQTHLVSALGLL
+134 AIQTHLVSALGLL
-147 AEKLE
+147 AEKMEHIE
-152 DIENRLSAM
+152 DRLAAM

-166 EGINPELGD
+166 EGLNPELGD
-175 STPMQLRRSGFSEKI
+175 STPMQLRRSGFSDTI
-190 ITSLHASF
+190 ITNLHASF

-218 AIKNA
+218 AITQS
-223 DSLMKKRIY
+223 DSLMQKRIY
-232 FIVGPSGSGRST
+232 FIVGPSGSGRTT
-244 LAAKLATNLKDEHS
+244 LAAKLAANLKDEHS

-282 RLLNLPFCHLTHDL
+282 RLLNLPFCHLTHDV

-318 EQSLNYLGQLY
+318 DQSNHYLGQLTE
-329 DHLGSADMQAI
+329 HLGTSEVQTI
-340 MSLQGGSSASLITQ
+340 MSLQGGSSASLIRQ
-354 SLAAY
+354 SLTAY
-359 KQINPLIALTKLD
+359 KQVNPLIALTKLD

-378 GEFSALAEQQ
+378 AEFSALAEQD

-429 HEKGV
+429 HETGV

>member
-38 VIMQASNDAPAP
+38 VIMQASNDAPAAP
-50 KKSAEAKSHSAISD
+50 KQAQPASASAISD

-74 QELAKPKI
+74 QELAKPTI
-82 DLSMPK
+82 DLSA
-88 SKPER
+88 
-93 DAGPASSGPVSSG
+93 AGAEQRRAPASAGR
-106 PISSGPTSS
+106 TSS
-115 GPISSDHASYGQAS
+115 GSTSSGRASAAPSAQPDA
-129 SSKTD
+129 
-134 IMQTHLVSALGLL
+134 IQTHLVSALGLL
-147 AEKLE
+147 AEKMEHIE
-152 DIENRLSAM
+152 DRLAAM

-166 EGINPELGD
+166 EGLNPELGD
-175 STPMQLRRSGFSEKI
+175 STPMQLRRSGFSDTI
-190 ITSLHASF
+190 ITNLHASF

-218 AIKNA
+218 AITQS
-223 DSLMKKRIY
+223 DSLMQKRIY
-232 FIVGPSGSGRST
+232 FIVGPSGSGRTT
-244 LAAKLATNLKDEHS
+244 LAAKLAANLKDEHS

-282 RLLNLPFCHLTHDL
+282 RLLNLPFCHLTHDV

-318 EQSLNYLGQLY
+318 DQSNHYLGQLTE
-329 DHLGSADMQAI
+329 HLGTSEVQTI
-340 MSLQGGSSASLITQ
+340 MSLQGGSSASLIRQ
-354 SLAAY
+354 SMTAY
-359 KQINPLIALTKLD
+359 KQVNPLIALTKLD

-378 GEFSALAEQQ
+378 AEFSALAEQE

-429 HEKGV
+429 HETGV

>member
-6 VQASDTSAAM
+6 VQASDTSTAM

-38 VIMQASNDAPAP
+38 VIMQASNDAPAAP
-50 KKSAEAKSHSAISD
+50 KQAQPASTSAISD

-74 QELAKPKI
+74 QELAKPTI
-82 DLSMPK
+82 DLSA
-88 SKPER
+88 
-93 DAGPASSGPVSSG
+93 AGAEQRRTPASAGS
-106 PISSGPTSS
+106 TSS
-115 GPISSDHASYGQAS
+115 GRTSSGRASAS
-129 SSKTD
+129 PSAQPD
-134 IMQTHLVSALGLL
+134 AIQTHLVSALGLL
-147 AEKLE
+147 AEKMEHIE
-152 DIENRLSAM
+152 DRLAAM

-166 EGINPELGD
+166 EGLNPELGD
-175 STPMQLRRSGFSEKI
+175 STPMQLRRSGFSDTI
-190 ITSLHASF
+190 ITNLHASF

-218 AIKNA
+218 AITQS
-223 DSLMKKRIY
+223 DSLMQKRIY
-232 FIVGPSGSGRST
+232 FIVGPSGSGRTT
-244 LAAKLATNLKDEHS
+244 LAAKLAANLKDEHS

-282 RLLNLPFCHLTHDL
+282 RLLNLPFCHLTHDV

-318 EQSLNYLGQLY
+318 DQSNHYLGQLTE
-329 DHLGSADMQAI
+329 HLGASEVQTI
-340 MSLQGGSSASLITQ
+340 MSLQGGSSASLIRQ
-354 SLAAY
+354 SLTAY
-359 KQINPLIALTKLD
+359 KQVNPLIALTKLD

-378 GEFSALAEQQ
+378 AEFSALAEQD

-429 HEKGV
+429 HETGV

>member
-6 VQASDTSAAM
+6 VQASDTSTAM

-38 VIMQASNDAPAP
+38 VIMQASNDAPAAP
-50 KKSAEAKSHSAISD
+50 KQAQPASTSAISD

-74 QELAKPKI
+74 QELAKPTI
-82 DLSMPK
+82 DLSA
-88 SKPER
+88 
-93 DAGPASSGPVSSG
+93 AGAEQRRAPASAGR
-106 PISSGPTSS
+106 TSS
-115 GPISSDHASYGQAS
+115 GRTSSGNASAS
-129 SSKTD
+129 PSAQPD
-134 IMQTHLVSALGLL
+134 AIQTHLVSALGLL
-147 AEKLE
+147 AEKMEHIE
-152 DIENRLSAM
+152 DRLAAM

-166 EGINPELGD
+166 EGLNPELGD
-175 STPMQLRRSGFSEKI
+175 STPMQLRRSGFSDTI
-190 ITSLHASF
+190 ITNLHASF

-218 AIKNA
+218 AITQS
-223 DSLMKKRIY
+223 DSLMQKRIY
-232 FIVGPSGSGRST
+232 FIVGPSGSGRTT
-244 LAAKLATNLKDEHS
+244 LAAKLAANLKDEHS

-282 RLLNLPFCHLTHDL
+282 RLLNLPFCHLTHDV

-318 EQSLNYLGQLY
+318 DQSNHYLGQLTE
-329 DHLGSADMQAI
+329 HLGASEVQTI
-340 MSLQGGSSASLITQ
+340 MSLQGGSSASLIRQ
-354 SLAAY
+354 SMTAY
-359 KQINPLIALTKLD
+359 KQVNPLIALTKLD

-378 GEFSALAEQQ
+378 AEFSALAEQD

-429 HEKGV
+429 HETGV

>member
-6 VQASDTSAAM
+6 VQASDTSTAM

-38 VIMQASNDAPAP
+38 VIMQASNDAPAAP
-50 KKSAEAKSHSAISD
+50 KQAQPASTSAISD

-74 QELAKPKI
+74 QELAKPTI
-82 DLSMPK
+82 DLSA
-88 SKPER
+88 
-93 DAGPASSGPVSSG
+93 AGAEQRRTPASAGS
-106 PISSGPTSS
+106 TSS
-115 GPISSDHASYGQAS
+115 GRTSSGRASAS
-129 SSKTD
+129 PSAQPD
-134 IMQTHLVSALGLL
+134 AIQTHLVSALGLL
-147 AEKLE
+147 AEKMEHIE
-152 DIENRLSAM
+152 DRLAAM

-166 EGINPELGD
+166 EGLNPELGD
-175 STPMQLRRSGFSEKI
+175 STPMQLRRSGFSDTI
-190 ITSLHASF
+190 ITNLHASF

-218 AIKNA
+218 AITQS
-223 DSLMKKRIY
+223 DSLMQKRIY
-232 FIVGPSGSGRST
+232 FIVGPSGSGRTT
-244 LAAKLATNLKDEHS
+244 LAAKLAANLKDEHS

-282 RLLNLPFCHLTHDL
+282 RLLNLPFCHLTHDV

-318 EQSLNYLGQLY
+318 DQSNHYLGQLTE
-329 DHLGSADMQAI
+329 HLGTSEVQTI
-340 MSLQGGSSASLITQ
+340 MSLQGGSSASLIRQ
-354 SLAAY
+354 SLTAY
-359 KQINPLIALTKLD
+359 KQVNPLIALTKLD

-378 GEFSALAEQQ
+378 AEFSALAEQD

-429 HEKGV
+429 HETGV

>member
-6 VQASDTSAAM
+6 VQASDTSTAM

-38 VIMQASNDAPAP
+38 VIMQASNDAPAAP
-50 KKSAEAKSHSAISD
+50 KQAQPASTSAISD

-74 QELAKPKI
+74 QELAKPTI
-82 DLSMPK
+82 DLSA
-88 SKPER
+88 
-93 DAGPASSGPVSSG
+93 AGAEQRRAPASAGS
-106 PISSGPTSS
+106 TSS
-115 GPISSDHASYGQAS
+115 GRTSSGRASAS
-129 SSKTD
+129 PSAQPD
-134 IMQTHLVSALGLL
+134 AIQTHLVSALGLL
-147 AEKLE
+147 AEKMEHIE
-152 DIENRLSAM
+152 DRLAAM

-166 EGINPELGD
+166 EGLNPELGD
-175 STPMQLRRSGFSEKI
+175 STPMQLRRSGFSDTI
-190 ITSLHASF
+190 ITNLHASF

-218 AIKNA
+218 AITQS
-223 DSLMKKRIY
+223 DSLMQKRIY
-232 FIVGPSGSGRST
+232 FIVGPSGSGRTT
-244 LAAKLATNLKDEHS
+244 LAAKLAANLKDEHS

-282 RLLNLPFCHLTHDL
+282 RLLNLPFCHLTHDV

-318 EQSLNYLGQLY
+318 DQSNHYLGQLTE
-329 DHLGSADMQAI
+329 HLGTSEVQTI
-340 MSLQGGSSASLITQ
+340 MSLQGGSSASLIRQ
-354 SLAAY
+354 SLTAY
-359 KQINPLIALTKLD
+359 KQVNPLIALTKLD

-378 GEFSALAEQQ
+378 AEFSALAEQD

-429 HEKGV
+429 HETGV

>member
-6 VQASDTSAAM
+6 VQASDTSTAM

-38 VIMQASNDAPAP
+38 VIMQASNDAPAAP
-50 KKSAEAKSHSAISD
+50 KQAQPASTSAISD

-74 QELAKPKI
+74 QELAKPTI
-82 DLSMPK
+82 DLSA
-88 SKPER
+88 
-93 DAGPASSGPVSSG
+93 AGAEQRRAPASAGRTSSGSTSSGRASSGR
-106 PISSGPTSS
+106 
-115 GPISSDHASYGQAS
+115 ASAAPSAQPDA
-129 SSKTD
+129 
-134 IMQTHLVSALGLL
+134 IQTHLVSALGLL
-147 AEKLE
+147 AEKMEHIE
-152 DIENRLSAM
+152 DRLAAM

-166 EGINPELGD
+166 EGLNPELGD
-175 STPMQLRRSGFSEKI
+175 STPMQLRRSGFSDTI
-190 ITSLHASF
+190 ITNLHASF

-218 AIKNA
+218 AITQS
-223 DSLMKKRIY
+223 DSLMQKRIY
-232 FIVGPSGSGRST
+232 FIVGPSGSGRTT
-244 LAAKLATNLKDEHS
+244 LAAKLAANLKDEHS

-282 RLLNLPFCHLTHDL
+282 RLLNLPFCHLTHDV

-318 EQSLNYLGQLY
+318 DQSNHYLGQLTE
-329 DHLGSADMQAI
+329 HLGASEVQTI
-340 MSLQGGSSASLITQ
+340 MSLQGGSSASLIRQ
-354 SLAAY
+354 SMTAY
-359 KQINPLIALTKLD
+359 KQVNPLIALTKLD

-378 GEFSALAEQQ
+378 AEFSALAEQE

-429 HEKGV
+429 HETGV

>member
-1 MATIT
+1 MTTIT
-6 VQASDTSAAM
+6 VQASDTSTAM

-38 VIMQASNDAPAP
+38 VIMQASNDAPAAP
-50 KKSAEAKSHSAISD
+50 KQAQPASTSAISD

-74 QELAKPKI
+74 QELAKPTI
-82 DLSMPK
+82 DLSA
-88 SKPER
+88 
-93 DAGPASSGPVSSG
+93 AGAEHRRAPTSAGR
-106 PISSGPTSS
+106 TSS
-115 GPISSDHASYGQAS
+115 GSTSSGRASAAPSAQPDA
-129 SSKTD
+129 
-134 IMQTHLVSALGLL
+134 IQTHLVSALGLL
-147 AEKLE
+147 AEKMEHIE
-152 DIENRLSAM
+152 DRLAAM

-166 EGINPELGD
+166 EGLNPELGD
-175 STPMQLRRSGFSEKI
+175 STPMQLRRSGFSDTI
-190 ITSLHASF
+190 ITNLHASF

-218 AIKNA
+218 AITQS
-223 DSLMKKRIY
+223 DSLMQKRIY
-232 FIVGPSGSGRST
+232 FIVGPSGSGRTT
-244 LAAKLATNLKDEHS
+244 LAAKLAANLKDEHS

-282 RLLNLPFCHLTHDL
+282 RLLNLPFCHLTHDV

-318 EQSLNYLGQLY
+318 DQSNHYLGQLTEY
-329 DHLGSADMQAI
+329 LGASEVQTI
-340 MSLQGGSSASLITQ
+340 MSLQGGSSASLIRQ
-354 SLAAY
+354 SLTAY
-359 KQINPLIALTKLD
+359 KQVNPLIALTKLD

-378 GEFSALAEQQ
+378 AEFSALAEQE

-429 HEKGV
+429 HETGV

>member
-38 VIMQASNDAPAP
+38 VIMQASNDAPAAP
-50 KKSAEAKSHSAISD
+50 KQPQSASRPAISD

-74 QELAKPKI
+74 QELAKPAI
-82 DLSMPK
+82 DLSAPR
-88 SKPER
+88 PEHK
-93 DAGPASSGPVSSG
+93 ASSGKAPS
-106 PISSGPTSS
+106 
-115 GPISSDHASYGQAS
+115 ASFAS
-129 SSKTD
+129 STQPDS
-134 IMQTHLVSALGLL
+134 IQSHLVSALGLL

-152 DIENRLSAM
+152 HIEDRLAAM

-166 EGINPELGD
+166 DGINPELGD
-175 STPMQLRRSGFSEKI
+175 STPMQLRRSGFSDTI
-190 ITSLHASF
+190 ITNLHASF

-204 AGVSSFLSH
+204 AGVSSFLKH

-218 AIKNA
+218 AIKQS
-223 DSLMKKRIY
+223 DSLMQKRIY
-232 FIVGPSGSGRST
+232 FIVGPSGSGRTT
-244 LAAKLATNLKDEHS
+244 LAAKLAANLKDEHS

-282 RLLNLPFCHLTHDL
+282 RLLNLPFCHLTHDV
-296 PANQFDK
+296 PASQFDK

-318 EQSLNYLGQLY
+318 DQSSYYLGQLT
-329 DHLGSADMQAI
+329 DHLGASEVQTI
-340 MSLQGGSSASLITQ
+340 MSLQGGSSASLIAQ
-354 SLAAY
+354 SLTAY
-359 KQINPLIALTKLD
+359 KKINPLIALTKLD

-378 GEFSALAEQQ
+378 AEFSALAEQD

-405 FASGNIISQ
+405 FASGSIISQ

-423 LRLNSE
+423 LRLKAE
-429 HEKGV
+429 HETGV

>member
-6 VQASDTSAAM
+6 VQASDTSTAM

-38 VIMQASNDAPAP
+38 VIMQASNDAPAAP
-50 KKSAEAKSHSAISD
+50 KQAQPASTSAISD

-74 QELAKPKI
+74 QELAKPTI
-82 DLSMPK
+82 DLSA
-88 SKPER
+88 
-93 DAGPASSGPVSSG
+93 AGAEHRRAPASAGR
-106 PISSGPTSS
+106 TSS
-115 GPISSDHASYGQAS
+115 GSTSSGRASAAPSAQPDA
-129 SSKTD
+129 
-134 IMQTHLVSALGLL
+134 IQTHLVSALGLL
-147 AEKLE
+147 AEKMEHIE
-152 DIENRLSAM
+152 DRLAAM

-166 EGINPELGD
+166 EGLNPELGD
-175 STPMQLRRSGFSEKI
+175 STPMQLRRSGFSDTI
-190 ITSLHASF
+190 ITNLHASF

-218 AIKNA
+218 AITQS
-223 DSLMKKRIY
+223 DSLMQKRIY
-232 FIVGPSGSGRST
+232 FIVGPSGSGRTT
-244 LAAKLATNLKDEHS
+244 LAAKLAANLKDEHS

-282 RLLNLPFCHLTHDL
+282 RLLNLPFCHLTHDV

-318 EQSLNYLGQLY
+318 DQSNHYLGQLTE
-329 DHLGSADMQAI
+329 HLGTSEVQTI
-340 MSLQGGSSASLITQ
+340 MSLQGGSSASLIRQ
-354 SLAAY
+354 SLTAY
-359 KQINPLIALTKLD
+359 KQVNPLIALTKLD

-378 GEFSALAEQQ
+378 AEFSALAEQE

-429 HEKGV
+429 HETGV

>member
-6 VQASDTSAAM
+6 VQASDTSTAM

-38 VIMQASNDAPAP
+38 VIMQASNDAPAAP
-50 KKSAEAKSHSAISD
+50 KQAQPASTSAISD

-74 QELAKPKI
+74 QELAKPTI
-82 DLSMPK
+82 DLST
-88 SKPER
+88 
-93 DAGPASSGPVSSG
+93 AGAEQRRTPASAGSTSSRR
-106 PISSGPTSS
+106 TSS
-115 GPISSDHASYGQAS
+115 GRASAS
-129 SSKTD
+129 PSAQPD
-134 IMQTHLVSALGLL
+134 AIQTHLVSALGLL
-147 AEKLE
+147 AEKMEHIE
-152 DIENRLSAM
+152 DRLAAM

-166 EGINPELGD
+166 EGLNPELGD
-175 STPMQLRRSGFSEKI
+175 STPMQLRRSGFSDTI
-190 ITSLHASF
+190 ITNLHASF

-213 LGQQL
+213 LGKQL
-218 AIKNA
+218 AITQS
-223 DSLMKKRIY
+223 DSLMQKRIY
-232 FIVGPSGSGRST
+232 FIVGPSGSGRTT
-244 LAAKLATNLKDEHS
+244 LAAKLAANLKDEHS

-282 RLLNLPFCHLTHDL
+282 RLLNLPFCHLTHDV

-318 EQSLNYLGQLY
+318 DQSNHYLGQLTE
-329 DHLGSADMQAI
+329 HLGASEVQTI
-340 MSLQGGSSASLITQ
+340 MSLQGGSSASLIRQ
-354 SLAAY
+354 SLTAY
-359 KQINPLIALTKLD
+359 KQVNPLIALTKLD

-378 GEFSALAEQQ
+378 AEFSALAEQD

-429 HEKGV
+429 HETGV

>member
-6 VQASDTSAAM
+6 VQASDTSTAM

-38 VIMQASNDAPAP
+38 VIMQASNDAPAAP
-50 KKSAEAKSHSAISD
+50 KQAQPASTSAISD

-74 QELAKPKI
+74 QELAKPTI
-82 DLSMPK
+82 DLSA
-88 SKPER
+88 
-93 DAGPASSGPVSSG
+93 AGAEQRRTPASAGS
-106 PISSGPTSS
+106 TSS
-115 GPISSDHASYGQAS
+115 GRTSSGRASAS
-129 SSKTD
+129 PSAQPD
-134 IMQTHLVSALGLL
+134 AIQTHLVSALGLL
-147 AEKLE
+147 AEKMEHIE
-152 DIENRLSAM
+152 DRLAAM

-166 EGINPELGD
+166 EGLNPELGD
-175 STPMQLRRSGFSEKI
+175 STPMQLRRSGFSDTI
-190 ITSLHASF
+190 ITNLHASF

-218 AIKNA
+218 AITQS
-223 DSLMKKRIY
+223 DSLMQKRIY
-232 FIVGPSGSGRST
+232 FIVGPSGSGRTT
-244 LAAKLATNLKDEHS
+244 LAAKLAANLKDEHS

-282 RLLNLPFCHLTHDL
+282 RLLNLPFCHLTHDV

-318 EQSLNYLGQLY
+318 DQSNHYLGQLTE
-329 DHLGSADMQAI
+329 HLGASEVQTI
-340 MSLQGGSSASLITQ
+340 MSLQGGSSASLIRQ
-354 SLAAY
+354 SMTAY
-359 KQINPLIALTKLD
+359 KQVNPLIALTKLD

-378 GEFSALAEQQ
+378 AEFSALAEQD

-429 HEKGV
+429 HETGV

>member
-6 VQASDTSAAM
+6 VQASDTSTAM

-38 VIMQASNDAPAP
+38 VIMQASNDAPSAP
-50 KKSAEAKSHSAISD
+50 KQAQPASTSAISD

-74 QELAKPKI
+74 QELAKPTI
-82 DLSMPK
+82 DLSA
-88 SKPER
+88 
-93 DAGPASSGPVSSG
+93 AGAEQRRAPASAGR
-106 PISSGPTSS
+106 TSS
-115 GPISSDHASYGQAS
+115 GSTSSGRASAS
-129 SSKTD
+129 PSAQPD
-134 IMQTHLVSALGLL
+134 AIQTHLVSALGLL
-147 AEKLE
+147 AEKMEHIE
-152 DIENRLSAM
+152 DRLAAM

-166 EGINPELGD
+166 EGLNPELGD
-175 STPMQLRRSGFSEKI
+175 STPMQLRRSGFSDTI
-190 ITSLHASF
+190 ITNLHASF

-218 AIKNA
+218 AITQS
-223 DSLMKKRIY
+223 DSLMQKRIY
-232 FIVGPSGSGRST
+232 FIVGPSGSGRTT
-244 LAAKLATNLKDEHS
+244 LAAKLAANLKDEHS

-282 RLLNLPFCHLTHDL
+282 RLLNLPFCHLTHDV

-318 EQSLNYLGQLY
+318 DQSNHYLGQLTE
-329 DHLGSADMQAI
+329 HLGASEVQTI
-340 MSLQGGSSASLITQ
+340 MSLQGGSSASLIRQ
-354 SLAAY
+354 SLTAY
-359 KQINPLIALTKLD
+359 KQVNPLIALTKLD

-378 GEFSALAEQQ
+378 AEFSALAEQD

-429 HEKGV
+429 HETGV